1 MCSPRASHPLTKSST
16 LGRKGVKTAWSF
28 LELWRTSHSILFQLT
43 LATVLMAPVLGDCG
57 LPPNLPFAAPIN
69 QLYGTTFSTGTVL
82 KYACRHGFRK
92 INSSHLTCDENGSWV
107 YAVFCAKKRCRN
119 PGELAN
125 GNVEITTDLFLGS
138 TVDFSCGKG
147 YLLIG
152 SATSR
157 CVVQGKGVDWSDPL
171 PECVIVTCESP
182 PDISNGKHSGRD
194 DDLYTFGSSVTYSCD
209 PNFTLLGNASIVC
222 SVVNK
227 TVGVWSPSPPACQ
240 KIICHQP
247 QIPGGGDLA
256 PGFRQFYIYKDSVEI
271 RCKKGSVL
279 RGSSVIRCEANSEW
293 CPSVPTCEA
302 NGCTDVPDI
311 PYASWEGN
319 KFPLRNFEIFEIG
332 TKLKYRCKPGY
343 RPVLMEPQIVT
354 CQENLTWTP
363 SKGCERACCP
373 TPNMD
378 KIRIVSE
385 RRDLTG
391 ICLYAYGDYVFYIC
405 AEGSYPMS
413 TDGRSSCQA
422 DGRWEPAMPSCQADS
437 EMQTHVAVTSP
448 SVAETVTKS
457 NKYLS
462 DNGESSRYV
471 SARGVCS
478 KPVVMHGSLSVEK
491 EHYTETENVT
501 IQCDT
506 GYDLVGSPNIIC
518 SENRTWDPEIPKC
531 KTEALEECE
540 QVNEG
545 RKLLQCLTSPDEVQ
559 KALEVYKLSL
569 EIERLELE
577 KGKWTQ
583 SHRKPSKHVKMKGPL
598 RPFG

>member
-1 MCSPRASHPLTKSST
+1 M
-16 LGRKGVKTAWSF
+16 
-28 LELWRTSHSILFQLT
+28 T

-57 LPPNLPFAAPIN
+57 LPPTLAFASPIN
-69 QLYGTTFSTGTVL
+69 ELYGTTFSTGTIL
-82 KYACRHGFRK
+82 KYACHHGFRK
-92 INSSHLTCDENGSWV
+92 VNSSHLTCDENGSWV
-107 YAVFCAKKRCRN
+107 YTVFCVKKRCRN
-119 PGELAN
+119 PGELVN
-125 GNVEITTDLFLGS
+125 GKVEITTDLFLGS
-138 TVDFSCGKG
+138 TIDFSCAKG

-157 CVVQGKGVDWSDPL
+157 CVVQGKGVDWSDSL
-171 PECVIVTCESP
+171 PQCVIVTCESP
-182 PDISNGKHSGRD
+182 PDISNGKHSGRNED
-194 DDLYTFGSSVTYSCD
+194 IYTYGSSVTYSCD

-222 SVVNK
+222 TVVNK
-227 TVGVWSPSPPACQ
+227 TLGVWSPNPPACQ

-256 PGFRQFYIYKDSVEI
+256 PGFRQLYMYKDSVEI

-279 RGSSVIRCEANSEW
+279 SGSSVIRCEANSERY
-293 CPSVPTCEA
+293 PSVPTCEA
-302 NGCTDVPDI
+302 NGCADVPDI

-319 KFPLRNFEIFEIG
+319 KFPLRNFQIFEIG
-332 TKLKYRCKPGY
+332 TKLKYQCKPGY

-354 CQENLTWTP
+354 CQKNLTWTP

-385 RRDLTG
+385 RRDFTG
-391 ICLYAYGDYVFYIC
+391 ICIYAYGDYVFYIC

-422 DGRWEPAMPSCQADS
+422 DGRWEPAIPSCQGGKTAEGTCCHHFPDIPSDS
-437 EMQTHVAVTSP
+437 MQFNLDNLK
-448 SVAETVTKS
+448 EKS
-457 NKYLS
+457 SK
-462 DNGESSRYV
+462 YV
-471 SARGVCS
+471 SARGVCL
-478 KPVVMHGSLSVEK
+478 KPVIMHGNLSEEK
-491 EHYTETENVT
+491 ELYAEMENIT

-518 SENRTWDPEIPKC
+518 SENRTWYPEIPNC
-531 KTEALEECE
+531 KTEAHEDCG

-545 RKLLQCLTSPDEVQ
+545 RKLLQCLPNPDDVK

-569 EIERLELE
+569 EIELLEQE
-577 KGKWTQ
+577 KGKWARI
-583 SHRKPSKHVKMKGPL
+583 HRKLSKHVKIKGPF

>member
-1 MCSPRASHPLTKSST
+1 MTSVRPMTMSFPGRSVLERRQIMCSPRASHPLTKSSA
-16 LGRKGVKTAWSF
+16 LNRKGIKTAWSF
-28 LELWRTSHSILFQLT
+28 LELWKTSHSILFQMT

-57 LPPNLPFAAPIN
+57 PPPSLPFASPIN
-69 QLYGTTFSTGTVL
+69 QLYGTSFSPGTIL

-92 INSSHLTCDENGSWV
+92 VNSSLLTCDENGSWI
-107 YAVFCAKKRCRN
+107 YAVFCVKKRCRN
-119 PGELAN
+119 PGELVN
-125 GNVEITTDLFLGS
+125 GKVEITTDLFLGS

-147 YLLIG
+147 YLLMG

-194 DDLYTFGSSVTYSCD
+194 EDLYTYGSSVTYSCD

-222 SVVNK
+222 TVVNK

-240 KIICHQP
+240 
-247 QIPGGGDLA
+247 
-256 PGFRQFYIYKDSVEI
+256 
-271 RCKKGSVL
+271 
-279 RGSSVIRCEANSEW
+279 
-293 CPSVPTCEA
+293 

-319 KFPLRNFEIFEIG
+319 KFPLRNFEIFVIG

-343 RPVLMEPQIVT
+343 RPVVMEPQIVT

-373 TPNMD
+373 TPNMN
-378 KIRIVSE
+378 KIKIVSE

-391 ICLYAYGDYVFYIC
+391 MCLYAYGDYVFYIC

-422 DGRWEPAMPSCQADS
+422 DGRWEPAMPSCQG
-437 EMQTHVAVTSP
+437 EMQSHVAVTSP

-457 NKYLS
+457 NKYIS
-462 DNGESSRYV
+462 DNEESSRYV
-471 SARGVCS
+471 SARGVCP
-478 KPVVMHGSLSVEK
+478 KPVITHGSLSVEK
-491 EHYTETENVT
+491 EHYAETDNVT

-506 GYDLVGSPNIIC
+506 GYDLVGSSNIIC
-518 SENRTWDPEIPKC
+518 SENRTWYPGIPSC
-531 KTEALEECE
+531 KTEASEECR

-545 RKLLQCLTSPDEVQ
+545 KKLLQCLPSPDDVK

-569 EIERLELE
+569 EIERLEQE
-577 KGKWTQ
+577 KGKWIRIHKKT
-583 SHRKPSKHVKMKGPL
+583 SKHVKIKGPF